1 MLTINL
7 GKTEVNELFLYFCD
21 AERLFMR
28 SSKSY
33 VLPQTTLE
41 SMQEIAQ
48 FHVNVDGRIHNI
60 FPNFPKIT
68 IDAISAYLGYDPRT
82 DPSFAYF

>member
-21 AERLFMR
+21 AERLFML
-28 SSKSY
+28 SGESY
-33 VLPQTTLE
+33 VEPQTTLE
-41 SMQEIAQ
+41 SMAEIIQ
-48 FHVNVDGRIHNI
+48 LHLNVDARIHHMLPE
-60 FPNFPKIT
+60 FPEVT